1 MSWYSIPI
9 SNKLYDTYI
18 KGQLDVSGGNLILRN
33 GDISCNQNIRVGNN
47 LTVYGNLTA
56 YRLYDTTLVNTT
68 VNNYEI
74 IVTDDLSLNGNMSVS
89 NDASIGGHLE
99 LAGNINSITPS
110 ELATLS
116 DISTSSTIQHQLDS
130 KGSTSDLA
138 LKASIIDVDIS
149 LALRP
154 LTTVIDSSLALKSNT
169 TYVDASLNLRPLISD
184 TDVSFGL
191 KANTSY
197 VDASLNTRAELS
209 GSNIFTGT
217 NSFNGDVSFNEIIQ
231 TADTFRMGGHILPLT
246 DSTYDLGSAE
256 YKIRHLYLSNNS
268 LWIGDTHK
276 IEVDDGNLKFKKR
289 QRNALPTH
297 IANAGGSIAGAIAS
311 KAGASVLSDLTL
323 EDLVAYASGL
333 GSAVNGKTGT
343 DITASDIYGGS
354 SDDFEVDI
362 DPNISAIDISFSSIP
377 ELTQE
382 LTPTR
387 DYQLTTK
394 KYVDDKVTDVNT
406 SIQTQLDSRPTKSIV
421 DVSLELRPLS
431 SVVVDALNL
440 KADID
445 AVNSALAADRIYTD
459 GSLNTRAEKDGTNTF
474 TGTNSFTT
482 APTLTSYS
490 VPSSDTTFATK
501 KYVDDNVGAG
511 GGGGGG
517 GDSFTAGM
525 IIMWSGAIGSIPS
538 GWVLCD
544 GNNNTPNLSGKF
556 ILGYGSGHSKAGTLG
571 NNAEDKITET
581 NIPELEHSM
590 SRINVYDV
598 YHSPNQT
605 TGTWA
610 PGPTPGPPNLAPT
623 NTLPSKGDTNY
634 TGANSAV
641 YNHGTVSGSQTPY
654 YPPYYVLAFI
664 MKS

>member
-154 LTTVIDSSLALKSNT
+154 LTTDVDASLALKSNT

-362 DPNISAIDISFSSIP
+362 NPNISAIDISFSSIP

-610 PGPTPGPPNLAPT
+610 PGPSPGALNQAAY

-634 TGANSAV
+634 TGANSAI

>member
-289 QRNALPTH
+289 QRNALPAH

-517 GDSFTAGM
+517 GASFTAGM

-544 GNNNTPNLSGKF
+544 GNNSTPNLSGKF

-610 PGPTPGPPNLAPT
+610 PGPTPGPPNVAPT

>member
-1 MSWYSIPI
+1 
-9 SNKLYDTYI
+9 
-18 KGQLDVSGGNLILRN
+18 
-33 GDISCNQNIRVGNN
+33 
-47 LTVYGNLTA
+47 
-56 YRLYDTTLVNTT
+56 
-68 VNNYEI
+68 
-74 IVTDDLSLNGNMSVS
+74 
-89 NDASIGGHLE
+89 
-99 LAGNINSITPS
+99 
-110 ELATLS
+110 
-116 DISTSSTIQHQLDS
+116 
-130 KGSTSDLA
+130 
-138 LKASIIDVDIS
+138 VDIS

-610 PGPTPGPPNLAPT
+610 PGPSPGALNQAAY

-634 TGANSAV
+634 TGANSAI

>member
-610 PGPTPGPPNLAPT
+610 PGPSPGALNQAAY

-634 TGANSAV
+634 TGANSAI